1 MKQTRLLVLLGLLI
15 VGSVVAAVTP
25 PTDLSLRGIVE
36 WVGVGGHI
44 ASGTS
49 FPAVGAKGSRFTDL
63 SNPNRAVDYRSN
75 GAYWKPTATW
85 NHALLDNLVY
95 ASSGHGPVPMSYG
108 GTGGTSSETARES
121 LDVFSKA
128 STTALIDDLSGVTEV
143 ASARENIDVYSIEE
157 TNQLIAQTVALL
169 RYYVSSEP
177 ADLPGFGSLNS
188 VASTTEASFTTPAL
202 TTTMTQVT
210 QRITAVGQPNIS
222 QTVAGIYPFSVN
234 LQRSGG
240 KLAYFQVAL
249 FKRDTGGSETHIASS
264 SVYTLTDDLRKTV
277 TLGLLAPSTVAWA
290 STDRLVLRSYAAKE
304 STGVAVDI
312 AFYYGDGNQSYITL
326 SAGGG
331 GVYARQDL
339 HNVDPLTGRQALGF
353 PDSTGRANYVLAVGT
368 DTDELYWAA
377 PGAGTSEAGR
387 NMVVWDELNLRS
399 GTHTQTEFSLVQ
411 LRMNQIPGRMSD
423 YPSVKMSEFIRGYL
437 LQLEDVA
444 GVYPASGSY
453 LCAQKDL
460 GAVKNCSLDSVFEAT
475 LGSGT
480 ATFEYRVSSDGSAW
494 TNWTEVSPTTVEC
507 RYMEFRASLTSTDP
521 AQTPTIT
528 SFLETVKLLGLDA
541 YGSGCP
547 VYASD
552 GLLGGTWVPFG
563 YTFTST
569 PSVVLNAVGSGTYAG
584 IVSTTNQGF
593 YVSVKDSSGAFIN
606 GVIDW
611 IAKGY

>member
-75 GAYWKPTATW
+75 GTYWKPTATW

-95 ASSGHGPVPMSYG
+95 DSSGHGPVPMSYG

-143 ASARENIDVYSIEE
+143 ASARENIDVYSTEE

-169 RYYVSSEP
+169 RYYVSSE
-177 ADLPGFGSLNS
+177 ATDLPGFGSLNS
-188 VASTTEASFTTPAL
+188 VASTTESSFTTSAL

-210 QRITAVGQPNIS
+210 QRITAAGRPNIS

-249 FKRDTGGSETHIASS
+249 FKRDTGGIETHIASS
-264 SVYTLTDDLRKTV
+264 SVYTLTDDVRKTV
-277 TLGLLAPSTVAWA
+277 TLDLNAPETVAWA
-290 STDRLVLRSYAAKE
+290 STDRLVLRSYASKE
-304 STGVAVDI
+304 STGVAVTI
-312 AFYYGDGNQSYITL
+312 TFFYGDGNQSYITL

-339 HNVDPLTGRQALGF
+339 SNVDPAKGRIALGF
-353 PDSTGRANYVLAVGT
+353 PDPTGAAGLVLTVGT
-368 DTDELYWAA
+368 DSSTLYWSSVGSGVHSALTGLDFASSGHTGFASEGDVLALWASVTAELDPMNYQENYDIMASASALVIPLSGRTYVGIQNIDELKSIHIN
-377 PGAGTSEAGR
+377 PGGT
-387 NMVVWDELNLRS
+387 V
-399 GTHTQTEFSLVQ
+399 
-411 LRMNQIPGRMSD
+411 
-423 YPSVKMSEFIRGYL
+423 
-437 LQLEDVA
+437 
-444 GVYPASGSY
+444 
-453 LCAQKDL
+453 
-460 GAVKNCSLDSVFEAT
+460 
-475 LGSGT
+475 
-480 ATFEYRVSSDGSAW
+480 
-494 TNWTEVSPTTVEC
+494 
-507 RYMEFRASLTSTDP
+507 
-521 AQTPTIT
+521 
-528 SFLETVKLLGLDA
+528 
-541 YGSGCP
+541 
-547 VYASD
+547 ASD
-552 GLLGGTWVPFG
+552 GPANLIL
-563 YTFTST
+563 
-569 PSVVLNAVGSGTYAG
+569 YAG
-584 IVSTTNQGF
+584 EVWYQRLTDAAPVAFYASEATPIVIFQG
-593 YVSVKDSSGAFIN
+593 K
-606 GVIDW
+606 
-611 IAKGY
+611 

>member
-1 MKQTRLLVLLGLLI
+1 MKQTRLLVLILLTI
-15 VGSVVAAVTP
+15 VGAVAAAVTP

-49 FPAVGAKGSRFTDL
+49 TILPPVGAVGSRYTHL
-63 SNPNRAVDYRSN
+63 YNASKPIEYRST
-75 GAYWKPTATW
+75 GTAWRQMWTW
-85 NHALLDNLVY
+85 NHSQLSNLEYVL
-95 ASSGHGPVPMSYG
+95 SGHGIVPISYG
-108 GTGGTSSETARES
+108 GTGATNTADALRYLGAEP
-121 LDVFSKA
+121 A
-128 STTALIDDLSGVTEV
+128 STCIRADGSDPDAAWIDFVATDTKPAFAAGRLFWDTDDECLSFYGAATDT
-143 ASARENIDVYSIEE
+143 I
-157 TNQLIAQTVALL
+157 NQ
-169 RYYVSSEP
+169 
-177 ADLPGFGSLNS
+177 
-188 VASTTEASFTTPAL
+188 
-202 TTTMTQVT
+202 
-210 QRITAVGQPNIS
+210 VGQEMWIHVKNPG
-222 QTVAGIYPFSVN
+222 VATLTNGSVIYMTHP
-234 LQRSGG
+234 
-240 KLAYFQVAL
+240 
-249 FKRDTGGSETHIASS
+249 DTGKEPCAYLAQANSSDTSRVIGVCTHDIPP
-264 SVYTLTDDLRKTV
+264 D
-277 TLGLLAPSTVAWA
+277 
-290 STDRLVLRSYAAKE
+290 
-304 STGVAVDI
+304 STGVATIFGLVRDVNT
-312 AFYYGDGNQSYITL
+312 AGMTPGEKVYL
-326 SAGGG
+326 SATTPGSFSMTVPDAPATSMLVGYVMKAHATA
-331 GVYARQDL
+331 GVIYVRLQLNGALARATFWDDVYM
-339 HNVDPLTGRQALGF
+339 NDTVTFATAPVFTAPLQTREALGF
-353 PDSTGRANYVLAVGT
+353 PDSTGRANYVLSVGT
-368 DTDELYWAA
+368 NTDELYWAA

-399 GTHTQTEFSLVQ
+399 GTHTQTEFSPVQ

-437 LQLEDVA
+437 LQLENVA

-480 ATFEYRVSSDGSAW
+480 ATFEYRISSDGSAW
-494 TNWTEVSPTTVEC
+494 TDWTEVSPTTVEC

-541 YGSGCP
+541 YGSGCQ
-547 VYASD
+547 VYALD

>member
-1 MKQTRLLVLLGLLI
+1 MKQTRLLVLILLTAI
-15 VGSVVAAVTP
+15 GAVAAAVTP

-44 ASGTS
+44 ASGTTN
-49 FPAVGAKGSRFTDL
+49 PAYTQPVGTRFTNL
-63 SNPNRAVDYRSN
+63 SDPSRPVDYRHTGS
-75 GAYWKPTATW
+75 AWRALWTW
-85 NHALLDNLVY
+85 NHRSLSNLDYVT
-95 ASSGHGPVPMSYG
+95 SGHGIVPVAAG
-108 GTGGTSSETARES
+108 GTGATNTTDALRYLGAEP
-121 LDVFSKA
+121 A
-128 STTALIDDLSGVTEV
+128 STCIRADGSDPDASFIDFAATDTALAWAPGRLHWDNDDQCLAFGGEATDTWNQIGQEFWIHVKNPGVATLTNGSVVYMTHPETGKEPCAYLAQANSSDTSRVIGVCTHDISPDSDGYVTILGLVRDVNTAGMTPGEKVYLSATTAGSFTMTVPPAPNTVMLVGYVMKAHAV
-143 ASARENIDVYSIEE
+143 AGLIYVRL
-157 TNQLIAQTVALL
+157 QLN
-169 RYYVSSEP
+169 
-177 ADLPGFGSLNS
+177 GSLNR
-188 VASTTEASFTTPAL
+188 ANFW
-202 TTTMTQVT
+202 
-210 QRITAVGQPNIS
+210 
-222 QTVAGIYPFSVN
+222 
-234 LQRSGG
+234 
-240 KLAYFQVAL
+240 
-249 FKRDTGGSETHIASS
+249 DD
-264 SVYTLTDDLRKTV
+264 VYMADTV
-277 TLGLLAPSTVAWA
+277 TFATAPVFSAPLQTREAIGFP
-290 STDRLVLRSYAAKE
+290 S
-304 STGVAVDI
+304 STGK
-312 AFYYGDGNQSYITL
+312 
-326 SAGGG
+326 
-331 GVYARQDL
+331 
-339 HNVDPLTGRQALGF
+339 
-353 PDSTGRANYVLAVGT
+353 ANYVLAVGT
-368 DTDELYWAA
+368 DTDELYWTA

-399 GTHTQTEFSLVQ
+399 GTHTQTEFAPVQ

-423 YPSVKMSEFIRGYL
+423 YPSIKMSEFIRGYL

-494 TNWTEVSPTTVEC
+494 TDWTEVSPTTVEC

-541 YGSGCP
+541 YGSGCQ
-547 VYASD
+547 VYALD